1 MLSIGIDWSDAQR
14 VMSNLQAAE
23 DQMPFAMALA
33 LNAATEKTRKHLIT
47 ETWGAAH
54 GIKVRNQS
62 FIAASLTTKGTR
74 ATKRQL
80 ETEIYDRLQRGHLMM
95 HAKGGQRVPQGRAHM
110 AVPVSSVQRT
120 GRGVPQNL
128 RPKAMGTKL
137 FPLKGGSPDRLYT
150 RDKRSGKLKLMY
162 VLKTRTRIPKRVPF
176 FEDYRMVMSR
186 ELMRALPIAVERAM
200 STRRVR

>member
-1 MLSIGIDWSDAQR
+1 MIAIGIDWSDAQR
-14 VMSNLQAAE
+14 VMRNLQAAE

-33 LNAATEKTRKHLIT
+33 LNAATEKARKHLIT
-47 ETWGAAH
+47 ETWSAAH
-54 GIKVRNQS
+54 GIKVRNPS

-80 ETEIYDRLQRGHLMM
+80 ETEIYDRLQRGHLVA
-95 HAKGGQRVPQGRAHM
+95 HAKGGTRAPQGRSHM
-110 AVPVSSVQRT
+110 AVPVSSIVK
-120 GRGVPQNL
+120 GSRGVPQRL
-128 RPKAMGTKL
+128 RPRNLPNAVRIKDA
-137 FPLKGGSPDRLYT
+137 LYT

-176 FEDYRMVMSR
+176 FEDYREVMSR
-186 ELMRALPIAVERAM
+186 ELRRALPIAVERAM